1 MSAARR
7 AAWAVLLT
15 LLAPSPWAVAA
26 EESGVLVNS
35 ATGIPNFKTVEEL
48 FVNTA
53 QGHVSA
59 AALASIDGDSM
70 TVAQDLKDFT
80 LVLKGLDKDFPTYGF
95 SITPA
100 RTRSPFPKIN
110 LADYAKGGVGTR
122 LLGALTLGYAQGKS
136 DDAGKT
142 WQRRAF
148 SVETSAF
155 WNESEDPVV
164 AMANDCGKAA
174 LSTPADEADRPSSG
188 LQAAVAAAA
197 GASAAA
203 ATAAAAPVA
212 PRDLRQALVAKPDDP
227 AANKRA
233 AEAFNA
239 CIEPK
244 LKRLS
249 EQWNRTRYSLSYGTG
264 WIRPDDRSL
273 GQTSLGHT
281 VAASLVYGFDGL
293 PSAFLRDRAALTVVL
308 RRSVREPVLDS
319 LGTAA
324 VNRRDSTITALRLTV
339 GSSSFRGLAEYSNAG
354 KKDLTTTQRT
364 FTQAL
369 GIDYAVSNLA
379 PGDLWLSLR
388 YGRQR
393 KLDGSG
399 EESASLFTLSYSG
412 KPSLPR

>member
-1 MSAARR
+1 MNGMRR
-7 AAWAVLLT
+7 AACVAFLIVVST
-15 LLAPSPWAVAA
+15 SRWAVAA
-26 EESGVLVNS
+26 EGSGVLVNS
-35 ATGIPNFKTVEEL
+35 TSGIPAFKTVEEL

-59 AALASIDGDSM
+59 ATLASVDGDSM

-80 LVLKGLDKDFPTYGF
+80 LLLKGLDKDFPTYGF

-100 RTRSPFPKIN
+100 RTRSPFPKID

-136 DDAGKT
+136 DEAGKT

-155 WNESEDPVV
+155 WNASEDPVV
-164 AMANDCGKAA
+164 AMASDCGRAA

-188 LQAAVAAAA
+188 LAAAVAAAA
-197 GASAAA
+197 GSASA
-203 ATAAAAPVA
+203 
-212 PRDLRQALVAKPDDP
+212 PRTVLRQALEAKPDDP
-227 AANKRA
+227 SANKRA
-233 AEAFNA
+233 ADAFNA
-239 CIEPK
+239 CIQPK
-244 LKRLS
+244 LKQLS
-249 EQWNRTRYSLSYGTG
+249 ERWNRTRYSVSYGTG
-264 WIRPDDRSL
+264 WIRPEDRSI

-293 PSAFLRDRAALTVVL
+293 PSAFLRERAALTVVL
-308 RRSVREPVLDS
+308 RRSLREPVLDS
-319 LGTAA
+319 LGSAA
-324 VNRRDSTITALRLTV
+324 VNRRDSTLAALRLTV
-339 GSSSFRGLAEYSNAG
+339 GSSSFRGLFEYSNAG

-364 FTQAL
+364 FTQAV
-369 GIDYAVSNLA
+369 GIDYSITNLA
-379 PGDLWLSLR
+379 PGDLWLNLR

-393 KLDGSG
+393 KLDGTG
-399 EESASLFTLSYSG
+399 EESASLLSLNYSG